1 MELEFIARNTELT
14 EQQRTLAQKKFKRL
28 AKYFNAVL
36 EARLTVNQ
44 ERHRT
49 GLDAFIRGKDFEIQA
64 SAETPDWATSLQE
77 VVARLE
83 QQARRSKQRLTSR
96 KRPRSKE
103 GEGTRRP
110 QAAPAE
116 SERSGPPRVVESK
129 HMPVVQMS
137 VEEAVLQLESS
148 GEDFILFREASSDQ
162 INVLH
167 RRRDRT
173 YVLVTPE
180 Y

>member
-14 EQQRTLAQKKFKRL
+14 EQQRSLAQKKFARL
-28 AKYFNAVL
+28 SKYFNAVL

-49 GLDAFIRGKDFEIQA
+49 GLDAFIRGKDFEVAA

-77 VVARLE
+77 VVDRLE
-83 QQARRSKQRLTSR
+83 QQARRNKQRLTSR

-103 GEGTRRP
+103 SE
-110 QAAPAE
+110 AAWRVQVVEAE
-116 SERSGPPRVVESK
+116 SVRSGAPRVVESK
-129 HMPVVQMS
+129 HVPVVPMS
-137 VEEAVLQLESS
+137 VEEAALQLESS

-162 INVLH
+162 VNVLY
-167 RRRDRT
+167 RRRDRS
-173 YVLVTPE
+173 YGLLTPE
-180 Y
+180 F